1 MFGSPAPVSSRGRLV
16 ALFVQELQRQAQ
28 AARGAAD
35 LLVDE
40 LEERAERLGL
50 DIRANRGRLHTARLA
65 VALLSGLLASHGD
78 VEVIRHLARAELDGS
93 PERVGRSIR
102 SADEVVRALRTAG
115 WDTFDLVAGLGEP
128 WSDEAARI
136 FASLR
141 DAGAD
146 DELTTPL
153 GPVLNRSRQAAT
165 DLLRRA
171 TRRPHTPAWPDHSE
185 GTLCRQPARTTQCT
199 RAMSTA

>member
-1 MFGSPAPVSSRGRLV
+1 MTTARRPAGARRRCSAPPLRFRRGWLV

-50 DIRANRGRLHTARLA
+50 DIRRPGPVHNARLA

-102 SADEVVRALRTAG
+102 SANEVVRALRTAG

-141 DAGAD
+141 DAGAA
-146 DELTTPL
+146 DEL
-153 GPVLNRSRQAAT
+153 N
-165 DLLRRA
+165 
-171 TRRPHTPAWPDHSE
+171 PA
-185 GTLCRQPARTTQCT
+185 GRC
-199 RAMSTA
+199 